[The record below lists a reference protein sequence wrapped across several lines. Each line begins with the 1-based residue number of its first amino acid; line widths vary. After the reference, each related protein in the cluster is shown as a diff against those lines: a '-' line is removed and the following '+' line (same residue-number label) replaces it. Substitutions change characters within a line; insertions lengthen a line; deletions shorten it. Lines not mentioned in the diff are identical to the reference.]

1 MTGLWAGSVPPLL
14 SFTNLHCRGCCGQF
28 LCSGCGHILP
38 DTLWGLD
45 LLLAAAS
52 SATSQQFPLF
62 IPCRAGKFFPLCH
75 LSGCHLAA
83 SAFVPCSCNTAE
95 ISGVGESRELQLP
108 ELLLSSLG
116 YLATNSPSSSW
127 SPSSS
132 VPCCPRLV
140 AVNESRHPEQSQ
152 LSLLRECTPEQSN
165 SDQGPWPALLPAA
178 ENFFLVS
185 WLTAW

>member
-1 MTGLWAGSVPPLL
+1 MAAVASSCAQDVGTYCQTPYGDLIYSWQQPAQPHLSNFPSLFPAELASFFPSVIYLAVTWQHLHLSPAAVTVLGSV
-14 SFTNLHCRGCCGQF
+14 GVG
-28 LCSGCGHILP
+28 
-38 DTLWGLD
+38 
-45 LLLAAAS
+45 
-52 SATSQQFPLF
+52 
-62 IPCRAGKFFPLCH
+62 RAG
-75 LSGCHLAA
+75 
-83 SAFVPCSCNTAE
+83 
-95 ISGVGESRELQLP
+95 ELQLP

-165 SDQGPWPALLPAA
+165 SDQGPRPALLPAA